1 MKLFIFILFLGIT
14 GISQAQK
21 AKIKIDGDIVLVDN
35 TPVFQLEEK
44 GFPKSFTLY
53 SMQNVQLAT
62 FETNFI
68 SKMVRQSDGSY
79 KDVRNYYFLVKFND
93 SEQSSCEMS
102 SFGIKK
108 QFANFI
114 LTNLWVQ
121 NGELN
126 EPVIK
131 KFCQEAGF
139 SYSNPRKKPTTIK
152 GR

>member
-1 MKLFIFILFLGIT
+1 MKLFIFILFLGAA

-21 AKIKIDGDIVLVDN
+21 EKIKIDGNIVLFDN
-35 TPVFQLEEK
+35 IPVFQLEEK
-44 GFPKSFTLY
+44 GFPKSYTLY
-53 SMQNVQLAT
+53 NMQNVPLAT

-68 SKMVRQSDGSY
+68 SEMLRQNDGSF
-79 KDVRNYYFLVKFND
+79 KNVRKYYFIVKFND

-114 LTNLWVQ
+114 LTNFWVQ

-139 SYSNPRKKPTTIK
+139 PYSNPRK
-152 GR
+152 

>member
-21 AKIKIDGDIVLVDN
+21 ALIKIDGDIVLVDN
-35 TPVFQLEEK
+35 IPVFQLEEK
-44 GFPKSFTLY
+44 GFPKSYTLFN
-53 SMQNVQLAT
+53 MQNVPLAT

-68 SKMVRQSDGSY
+68 SEMLRQNDGSF
-79 KDVRNYYFLVKFND
+79 KNVRKYYFIVKFND

-114 LTNLWVQ
+114 LTNFWVQ

-139 SYSNPRKKPTTIK
+139 PYSNPRK
-152 GR
+152 

>member
-1 MKLFIFILFLGIT
+1 MKLFLFILFLGIT

-139 SYSNPRKKPTTIK
+139 PYSNPRKKTTTIK
-152 GR
+152 DR

>member
-35 TPVFQLEEK
+35 IPVFQLEEK

-131 KFCQEAGF
+131 NFCQEAGF
-139 SYSNPRKKPTTIK
+139 PYSNPRKKPTTIK
-152 GR
+152 DR

>member
-44 GFPKSFTLY
+44 GFPKSYTLY
-53 SMQNVQLAT
+53 NMQNVPLAT

-68 SKMVRQSDGSY
+68 SEMLRQNDGSF
-79 KDVRNYYFLVKFND
+79 KSVRKYYFIVKFND
-93 SEQSSCEMS
+93 SEQSTCEMS

-114 LTNLWVQ
+114 LTNFWVQ

-139 SYSNPRKKPTTIK
+139 PYSNPRK
-152 GR
+152 

>member
-1 MKLFIFILFLGIT
+1 MKLFIFILFLGVT

-44 GFPKSFTLY
+44 GFPKSYTLY

-68 SKMVRQSDGSY
+68 SEMLRQNDGSF
-79 KDVRNYYFLVKFND
+79 KSVRKYYFIVKFND
-93 SEQSSCEMS
+93 SEQSTCEMS

-114 LTNLWVQ
+114 LTNFWVQ

-139 SYSNPRKKPTTIK
+139 PYSNPRK
-152 GR
+152 

>member
-1 MKLFIFILFLGIT
+1 MKLFIFILFLGIA

-35 TPVFQLEEK
+35 IPVFQLVEK
-44 GFPKSFTLY
+44 GFPKSYTLY
-53 SMQNVQLAT
+53 NMQNVQLAT
-62 FETNFI
+62 FESNFI
-68 SKMVRQSDGSY
+68 SELERQNDGSF
-79 KDVRNYYFLVKFND
+79 KDVNTYYFLVRFND
-93 SEQSSCEMS
+93 AEKSSCEMS

-114 LTNLWVQ
+114 LTNFWVQ

-139 SYSNPRKKPTTIK
+139 PYSNPRK
-152 GR
+152 

>member
-93 SEQSSCEMS
+93 S
-102 SFGIKK
+102 
-108 QFANFI
+108 
-114 LTNLWVQ
+114 
-121 NGELN
+121 
-126 EPVIK
+126 
-131 KFCQEAGF
+131 
-139 SYSNPRKKPTTIK
+139 
-152 GR
+152 